1 MEFVTVFI
9 RRGVLMRIITND
21 GDYLQT
27 GNRWKLIINWV
38 MLFRELFIIV
48 GGFIVVVSDDSRQ
61 HSAYRLPPSCCCCC
75 CQVLSSA
82 ALRPLLQLITHT
94 YPSSSTHSA
103 SAQQTTNIRRRLTY
117 TPIRKHHLCPMTS
130 SVKCQSLIKIITF
143 RRHFFCAGLK
153 RAKTCSRN
161 TKEQTVRVATQYAFA
176 PCKLSIYSQL
186 FARWHL
192 FRHVGYLRH

>member
-1 MEFVTVFI
+1 MEFVTVFF

-61 HSAYRLPPSCCCCC
+61 HSAYRLPPSCCCCCCC

-143 RRHFFCAGLK
+143 RRHFFVLDWNGQKHAAEIQKSKLCAWRHNMPSPPASCQYIRNYSPGG
-153 RAKTCSRN
+153 TCSGML
-161 TKEQTVRVATQYAFA
+161 A
-176 PCKLSIYSQL
+176 I
-186 FARWHL
+186 
-192 FRHVGYLRH
+192 